1 MNKGDLLFFYGSK
14 DIASIE
20 PIGVLDE
27 VIYTKDINI
36 INEKVKRKTVYTESD
51 LDDMV
56 NGKKEI
62 TVLIF
67 RLLYY
72 LEKPIKQKE
81 IRLLESYANNFQ
93 TITVLK
99 ESDYNNLKQ
108 KKYFDERFI
117 ID

>member
-1 MNKGDLLFFYGSK
+1 MKL
-14 DIASIE
+14 SI
-20 PIGVLDE
+20 
-27 VIYTKDINI
+27 KDINV
-36 INEKVKRKTVYTESD
+36 INDKVRRKTVYSDSD
-51 LDDMV
+51 LEEMV

-81 IRLLESYANNFQ
+81 IKLLESYSNNFQ

>member
-1 MNKGDLLFFYGSK
+1 
-14 DIASIE
+14 
-20 PIGVLDE
+20 
-27 VIYTKDINI
+27 
-36 INEKVKRKTVYTESD
+36 
-51 LDDMV
+51 MV

-81 IRLLESYANNFQ
+81 IKLLESYSNNFQ

>member
-1 MNKGDLLFFYGSK
+1 
-14 DIASIE
+14 
-20 PIGVLDE
+20 
-27 VIYTKDINI
+27 
-36 INEKVKRKTVYTESD
+36 
-51 LDDMV
+51 MV

-62 TVLIF
+62 TVLVF

-81 IRLLESYANNFQ
+81 IKLLESYANNFQ